1 MPAALYPCS
10 RQASPVLSALT
21 LCLSTLP
28 QVERLETKVISPL
41 KLYGAH
47 IKQTRVSLMGGGGTA
62 RPGVAHLD
70 MQDAALLPP
79 LGRDQEAKASPEERD
94 QATGKAGET
103 EAEVTVGSANDCILP
118 WAVGPRLPGH
128 MGRRSQ
134 ASSGQGLP
142 THLAP

>member
-47 IKQTRVSLMGGGGTA
+47 IKQTRVSLMGGGAPPDREWPIWTCKTQ
-62 RPGVAHLD
+62 PSS
-70 MQDAALLPP
+70 LL
-79 LGRDQEAKASPEERD
+79 
-94 QATGKAGET
+94 
-103 EAEVTVGSANDCILP
+103 
-118 WAVGPRLPGH
+118 
-128 MGRRSQ
+128 
-134 ASSGQGLP
+134 
-142 THLAP
+142 